1 MFYKKTAIP
10 VLCLSLCLCGG
21 IVPKAAALE
30 VVEPVRQGEITPYA
44 TYIRSKTC
52 VLSISAGT
60 ATVQASVGRQ
70 SGVTDHCKVVAY
82 LQEKSGSTW
91 KTVSTWT
98 DESDGLRA
106 SVSKSKSVTAGKTYR
121 AKAVVT
127 AWSRER
133 FGERNDLFLGRNSVR
148 PCKKY
153 QNAKK
158 VLETS

>member
-1 MFYKKTAIP
+1 MQHISEVRP
-10 VLCLSLCLCGG
+10 VCSVFRLGLQQC
-21 IVPKAAALE
+21 
-30 VVEPVRQGEITPYA
+30 RQ
-44 TYIRSKTC
+44 
-52 VLSISAGT
+52 VSAD
-60 ATVQASVGRQ
+60 R

-127 AWSRER
+127 AWSGSDSESATIYSS
-133 FGERNDLFLGRNSVR
+133 E
-148 PCKKY
+148 
-153 QNAKK
+153 
-158 VLETS
+158 ETA

>member
-21 IVPKAAALE
+21 MVPKAAALE

-82 LQEKSGSTW
+82 LQEKSGTTW

-127 AWSRER
+127 AWSGSDSESATIYSS
-133 FGERNDLFLGRNSVR
+133 E
-148 PCKKY
+148 
-153 QNAKK
+153 
-158 VLETS
+158 ETA

>member
-121 AKAVVT
+121 DRLV
-127 AWSRER
+127 RER